1 MKKHILSFFLL
12 TILLTGCS
20 TNQTVKNQTVP
31 NNADKDTNNAKTD
44 IQQPKI
50 NNSQN
55 INEKQENIVATTTK
69 KVVSDEKF
77 NMLTYM
83 NQENNFSIEYL
94 KDWTYKE
101 GKEFNYAFHVF
112 FSKEKSQFGILPQGE
127 LDRGLPQSKPEEKKI
142 TISNKD
148 AIRRDWK
155 LDNGDILIIINF
167 LDYPTTWNKS
177 NRIDITGQQNEIEI
191 FEKMINSFK
200 FVE

>member
-12 TILLTGCS
+12 TVLLASCS
-20 TNQTVKNQTVP
+20 TNQTVNKAIP
-31 NNADKDTNNAKTD
+31 NKADQAANNVKTD

-55 INEKQENIVATTTK
+55 INEKPENIVAITTEK
-69 KVVSDEKF
+69 ILSDEKF
-77 NMLTYM
+77 DILTYV
-83 NQENNFSIEYL
+83 NKENNFSIEYL

-112 FSKEKSQFGILPQGE
+112 FSQEKLQFGILPQGE
-127 LDRGLPQSKPEEKKI
+127 LDRGLPQSQPIEKKI
-142 TISNKD
+142 TISNKS
-148 AIRRDWK
+148 AIRKDWK
-155 LDNGDILIIINF
+155 LDNGNILIIINF
-167 LDYPTTWNKS
+167 LDYPKTWNKS
-177 NRIDITGQQNEIEI
+177 NRIDITGQQNDIEI